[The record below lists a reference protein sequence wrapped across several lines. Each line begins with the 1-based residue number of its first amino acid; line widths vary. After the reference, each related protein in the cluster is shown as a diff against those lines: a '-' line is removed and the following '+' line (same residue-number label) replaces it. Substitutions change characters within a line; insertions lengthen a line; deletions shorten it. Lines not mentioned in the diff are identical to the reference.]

1 MHRFA
6 PALRRAARELDLPA
20 SARTR
25 ILQEMAADLDA
36 VYAHHRAR
44 GVEEAEAQQRA
55 EESVLGNAD
64 VVRRLA
70 RLHRHS
76 WRVWSESMANRLS
89 GGVDLLMLLLGVG
102 PVLAAAAV
110 LSVRTAA
117 GSGGTLAWV
126 TSAVSIVIVV
136 ALCVS
141 IMRAARHR
149 DVSSA
154 LLESLAVAGTAAF
167 ALGVLAV
174 AFGLHATSAALA
186 SGPLTPPDAAA
197 LSARVMQ
204 YGTLAAVGLLL
215 AIAAL
220 FAWFLLLG
228 RQAERLALEVDAL
241 LGGADL
247 PEPRPTVIP
256 LNPGRSA

>member
-6 PALRRAARELDLPA
+6 PALRRVARELDLPGSVRA
-20 SARTR
+20 R

-44 GVEEAEAQQRA
+44 GVEAAEAQQRA

-126 TSAVSIVIVV
+126 TSAVGMLLVV

-154 LLESLAVAGTAAF
+154 LLESLVVACTASFAVGI
-167 ALGVLAV
+167 LAV
-174 AFGLHATSAALA
+174 AFGLQATAAALA

-197 LSARVMQ
+197 LSARVMR
-204 YGTLAAVGLLL
+204 YGTLAAIGLLL
-215 AIAAL
+215 TIAAL

-228 RQAERLALEVDAL
+228 RQAARLAREVDAL

>member
-6 PALRRAARELDLPA
+6 PALRRVARELDLPA
-20 SARTR
+20 SARAR

-36 VYAHHRAR
+36 VYAHYRAR

-55 EESVLGNAD
+55 EESVLGTAD

-89 GGVDLLMLLLGVG
+89 SGVDLLMLLLGVG

-117 GSGGTLAWV
+117 VSGGTLGWV
-126 TSAVSIVIVV
+126 TSAAGILIVV
-136 ALCVS
+136 ALCTS

-154 LLESLAVAGTAAF
+154 VLESLAVAGTAAF

-174 AFGLHATSAALA
+174 AFGLHATAATLA
-186 SGPLTPPDAAA
+186 SGPLTLPDVAT
-197 LSARVMQ
+197 LSARMMR

-228 RQAERLALEVDAL
+228 RQAARLAREVDAL

-247 PEPRPTVIP
+247 PEPRSTVIP